1 MVRWH
6 TIFGYSIL
14 INACTYTMCLVSFRP
29 CDTTDEV
36 TEWGQR
42 WVRGH
47 GWNGQIKTSGRRHG
61 YQDKEN
67 ITETGGRKVKN
78 YKQEFENVIE

>member
-1 MVRWH
+1 M
-6 TIFGYSIL
+6 
-14 INACTYTMCLVSFRP
+14 MCLVSFRP

-36 TEWGQR
+36 TERGQG

-47 GWNGQIKTSGRRHG
+47 GRNGPIKTSGHRHS

-67 ITETGGRKVKN
+67 NTKTGGRKVK
-78 YKQEFENVIE
+78 KLRTRIRKCDRIFTW